1 MKRDE
6 KTLQKREK
14 MLRKSD
20 EKFRKRRETNVP
32 KRRSI
37 FMKIDCNQVSN
48 DVKFS
53 RDFLEFL
60 PFTPKI

>member
-6 KTLQKREK
+6 KTLQKRDK

-37 FMKIDCNQVSN
+37 KYTSSHRI
-48 DVKFS
+48 
-53 RDFLEFL
+53 
-60 PFTPKI
+60 